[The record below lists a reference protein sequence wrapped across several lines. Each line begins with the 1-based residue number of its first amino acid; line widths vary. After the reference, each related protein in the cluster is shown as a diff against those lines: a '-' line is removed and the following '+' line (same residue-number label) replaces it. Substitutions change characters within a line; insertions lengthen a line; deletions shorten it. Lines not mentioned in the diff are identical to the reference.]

1 LRPLLDRLDERDRRI
16 LSLRFGEELTQA
28 EIGRRIGL
36 SQMQVSRLLT
46 RVLGELRAALLEDGR
61 EPG

>member
-1 LRPLLDRLDERDRRI
+1 DARDRHI

-46 RVLGELRAALLEDGR
+46 RILGELRAALLEDGSA
-61 EPG
+61 PGPAAG